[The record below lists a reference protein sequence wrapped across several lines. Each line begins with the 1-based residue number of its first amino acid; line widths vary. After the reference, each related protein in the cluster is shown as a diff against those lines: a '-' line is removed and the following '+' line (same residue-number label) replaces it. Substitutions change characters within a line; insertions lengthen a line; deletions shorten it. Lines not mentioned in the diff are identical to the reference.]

1 MIRKSA
7 KIVSVI
13 IGALVGFG
21 LANLAILLQPYYISL
36 IKDSSLTVLEE
47 TIIITVFILL
57 FGIIFFYITPLFIKT
72 GQKLARTI
80 ETELRK
86 TSGREAGLSV
96 IGLIVGLLI
105 ATLVSQI
112 YSGFLSEF
120 GYFEI
125 IINIVVYIIFAYIGI
140 VVSSSFGTEIISEL
154 ATTRRKIPEEAKT
167 AQQDLTKFKKNKDII
182 PKIFDTSII
191 IDGRIM
197 GIMKTGFLEGPIII
211 PEFVLVE
218 LRHIA
223 DSADDLKRV
232 RGRRGLDIL
241 NQIREEYGIEIY
253 NTESEKALKEIP
265 EVDVKLLK
273 LAQIVGGKV
282 ITNDYNLNK
291 VAAVNSIGV
300 LNINELTNTLKP
312 VVLPGEEMTLN
323 LIRQGKES
331 AQAVGY
337 LDDGTMIVV
346 EDGRKKIGQV
356 ADIVVTSVLQTSAG
370 RMIFGRL
377 KK

>member
-7 KIVSVI
+7 KIVFAI
-13 IGALVGFG
+13 IGVIVGFG
-21 LANLAILLQPYYISL
+21 VANGLLVILELGVPFFVERGISPLEEVIIVIAFSAIFGVLFYYIS
-36 IKDSSLTVLEE
+36 
-47 TIIITVFILL
+47 
-57 FGIIFFYITPLFIKT
+57 PLFIKT
-72 GQKLARTI
+72 GMKMAKTI

-86 TSGREAGLSV
+86 TSGQDAGLSI

-112 YSGFLSEF
+112 YSGFLADF
-120 GYFEI
+120 GYLGI
-125 IINIVVYIIFAYIGI
+125 VINFIVYIIFAYLGI
-140 VVSSSFGTEIISEL
+140 IISRSSGSEMISGL
-154 ATTRRKIPEEAKT
+154 STARRKSQDDSKL
-167 AQQDLTKFKKNKDII
+167 AQTELTKFKKNKDII

-191 IDGRIM
+191 IDGRIL
-197 GIMKTGFLEGPIII
+197 GILKTGFLEGPIII

-223 DSADDLKRV
+223 DSADDMKRV

-253 NTESEKALKEIP
+253 NTESEKSLKEIP

-282 ITNDYNLNK
+282 ITNDFNLNK
-291 VAAVNSIGV
+291 VAAVNNIGV
-300 LNINELTNTLKP
+300 LNINELSNTLKP